1 LTTNVYMQCI
11 NNKHFLLHGQR
22 IIWQVELF
30 FKWMKQ
36 HLRIK
41 AFYGISFNAVC
52 VQIWIAVCVYHLIPI
67 VKRKMNMEKNHYTI
81 LQTLSLWL
89 FEKTPLNHLFEK
101 QIYIIKEQDNN
112 NQLNLFGLQ
121 PDTNDCK

>member
-1 LTTNVYMQCI
+1 
-11 NNKHFLLHGQR
+11 
-22 IIWQVELF
+22 
-30 FKWMKQ
+30 
-36 HLRIK
+36 
-41 AFYGISFNAVC
+41 
-52 VQIWIAVCVYHLIPI
+52 
-67 VKRKMNMEKNHYTI
+67 MNMEKNLYTI